1 MKVRIGTRGSDLALW
16 QAHFVESELAPEA
29 EVEIVII
36 KTRGDAIQD
45 VPLTQ
50 VEGKSFF
57 TAELERALL
66 DGDVDLAV
74 HSHKD
79 METQAVPGLAIAAV
93 PERGLVDEWLLI
105 SKQAHDPSA
114 PMLPLKAG
122 AKVGTSAPRRQA
134 QLLALRG
141 DVMVE
146 TLRGNVPTR
155 VDRLREGRYDA
166 IVLAAAGLSRLEIDT
181 AGLVVVPL
189 PVLHF
194 VPSPAQGALALQ
206 VRSDHSELIALC
218 RKIFHHEPTAEAV
231 SAERSMLARA
241 GGGCHLPLGAL
252 VRPLSQPAVGDDAH
266 DVPADKPTVGPTV
279 GADTP
284 SEGNETDKTDE
295 AEAADE
301 APGQPAAEAPSWE
314 AIVFVGADHPTMGS
328 PDRWGHGTGATA
340 QGAVDEAW
348 TSVTSGG
355 PTLAGPL
362 AGLSVTLVGAAA
374 SDSLLGQRIEQSGAA
389 VSYEQVLTF
398 QSVRAP
404 DLPAKLARLNP
415 GDVVAVTSREAAR
428 RLSGQRVPT
437 GVVVAAVGPGTA
449 HALSAEG
456 LNAHI
461 VGRGGAAALAALVE
475 VPEGGR
481 VLFPC
486 AEDSRPE
493 LPEALAARGIAVERV
508 PVYRTVSQAMGDTV
522 SDADVVIY
530 MSPSAVASMVSLGR
544 VDPSARLLRI
554 GLGRSTCEALQDED
568 LDHERPVGSGPD
580 ATLALLY
587 KIFSKRLSDS
597 ATSGQ

>member
-16 QAHFVESELAPEA
+16 QAHFVESELAAEV

-79 METQAVPGLAIAAV
+79 METQSVPGLVIAAV

-105 SKQAHDPSA
+105 AQQAHDPSA

-141 DVMVE
+141 DVTVE

-155 VDRLREGRYDA
+155 VERLREGRYDA

-181 AGLVVVPL
+181 TGLVVVPL

-206 VRSDHSELIALC
+206 VRSEHSELIALC
-218 RKIFHHEPTAEAV
+218 EKIFHHEPTAEAV
-231 SAERSMLARA
+231 RAERSMLARA

-252 VRPLSQPAVGDDAH
+252 VRPLDKPAADDDA
-266 DVPADKPTVGPTV
+266 P
-279 GADTP
+279 
-284 SEGNETDKTDE
+284 
-295 AEAADE
+295 E
-301 APGQPAAEAPSWE
+301 APDAPAWE
-314 AIVFVGADHPTMGS
+314 AIVFMGADHPAMGS
-328 PDRWGHGTGATA
+328 PDRWGHGAGATA

-374 SDSLLGQRIEQSGAA
+374 SGSQLGQRIEQSGAA
-389 VSYEQVLTF
+389 VTYEQVLKF

-428 RLSGQRVPT
+428 RLSGQRVPS
-437 GVVVAAVGPGTA
+437 GVVLAAVGPGTA
-449 HALSAEG
+449 HALSEGG
-456 LNAHI
+456 LNSHI
-461 VGRGGAAALAALVE
+461 VGRGGAAALASLIE

-486 AEDSRPE
+486 AENSRPE
-493 LPEALAARGIAVERV
+493 LPEALAARGVAVERV
-508 PVYRTVSQAMGDTV
+508 PVYRTVSKATGDTV
-522 SDADVVIY
+522 SDSDVVIY
-530 MSPSAVASMVSLGR
+530 MSPSAVASAVSLGR
-544 VDPSARLLRI
+544 VDPAARLLRV

-568 LDHERPVGSGPD
+568 LPHERPVGSGPD

>member
-16 QAHFVESELAPEA
+16 QAHFVESQLAPET

-57 TAELERALL
+57 TAEIERALL

-79 METQAVPGLAIAAV
+79 METQAVPGLVIAAV
-93 PERGLVDEWLLI
+93 PERGLVDERLLI
-105 SKQAHDPSA
+105 AKQAHDPSA
-114 PMLPLKAG
+114 SALPLKAG

-141 DVMVE
+141 DLLVQ

-155 VDRLREGRYDA
+155 VKRLREGRYDA

-189 PVLHF
+189 PVKHF

-206 VRSDHSELIALC
+206 VRGDNSDLIALC
-218 RKIFHHEPTAEAV
+218 QKLFHHEPTALAV
-231 SAERSMLARA
+231 NAERSMLARA

-252 VRPLSQPAVGDDAH
+252 VRPAETTPA
-266 DVPADKPTVGPTV
+266 
-279 GADTP
+279 
-284 SEGNETDKTDE
+284 
-295 AEAADE
+295 
-301 APGQPAAEAPSWE
+301 WE
-314 AIVFVGADHPTMGS
+314 AIVFMGADHPTMGS
-328 PDRWGHGTGATA
+328 PDRWGHGTGSTA
-340 QGAVDEAW
+340 QDAVDEAW
-348 TSVTSGG
+348 TSVTSGQ

-362 AGLSVTLVGAAA
+362 AGLSVTLVGATAG
-374 SDSLLGQRIEQSGAA
+374 DSLLGQRIEQAGAA
-389 VSYEQVLTF
+389 VSHEQVLSF

-404 DLPAKLARLNP
+404 DLPAKLARLSP

-428 RLSGQRVPT
+428 RLSGQRVPA

-449 HALSAEG
+449 HALSTEG

-461 VGRGGAAALAALVE
+461 VGRGGAAALASLID

-493 LPEALAARGIAVERV
+493 LPDALAARGIAIERV
-508 PVYRTVSQAMGDTV
+508 PVYRTVSQAIGDTI
-522 SDADVVIY
+522 SDSDVVIY
-530 MSPSAVASMVSLGR
+530 MSPSAVASSVSLGR
-544 VDPSARLLRI
+544 VDPSARLLRV

-568 LDHERPVGSGPD
+568 LAHERPVGSGPD

-587 KIFSKRLSDS
+587 KIFANRLSDS

>member
-16 QAHFVESELAPEA
+16 QAHYVESELAEEA

-114 PMLPLKAG
+114 SLLPLKAG

-166 IVLAAAGLSRLEIDT
+166 IVLAGAGLSRLEIDT
-181 AGLVVVPL
+181 TGLVVVPL

-206 VRSDHSELIALC
+206 VRSDHSELVELC
-218 RKIFHHEPTAEAV
+218 QKVFHHEPTAQAV

-252 VRPLSQPAVGDDAH
+252 ARPLSQ
-266 DVPADKPTVGPTV
+266 
-279 GADTP
+279 
-284 SEGNETDKTDE
+284 S
-295 AEAADE
+295 ADE
-301 APGQPAAEAPSWE
+301 AAAWE

-328 PDRWGHGTGATA
+328 PDRWGHGSGATA

-389 VSYEQVLTF
+389 VSYEQVLAF
-398 QSVRAP
+398 QSVRVP
-404 DLPAKLARLNP
+404 DLPAKMARLNP

-449 HALSAEG
+449 HALSAQG

-461 VGRGGAAALAALVE
+461 VGRGGAAALAALIE

-508 PVYRTVSQAMGDTV
+508 PVYRTVSQAQGDTV

-530 MSPSAVASMVSLGR
+530 MSPSAVASAVSLGR

-554 GLGRSTCEALQDED
+554 GLGRSTCEALQDEN
-568 LDHERPVGSGPD
+568 LGHERPVGSGPD

-587 KIFSKRLSDS
+587 KIFAHRLSDS
-597 ATSGQ
+597 ATSGP